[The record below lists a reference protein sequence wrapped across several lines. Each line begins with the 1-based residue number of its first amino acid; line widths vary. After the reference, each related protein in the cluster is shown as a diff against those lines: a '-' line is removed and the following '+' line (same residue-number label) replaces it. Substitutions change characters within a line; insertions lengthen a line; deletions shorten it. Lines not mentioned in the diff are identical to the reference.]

1 MSLEGP
7 DKQLSRFGLGIERKH
22 LRVLVGLLTGHIA
35 LNRHLSVMKIRTD
48 PLCPACGEEEE
59 TSYHLLGKCYA
70 YMVSRYSIMGAHTM
84 EPEELGKVRPS
95 TLLGFTRATK
105 RFS

>member
-7 DKQLSRFGLGIERKH
+7 DKQLSCFAVGIERKQ

-59 TSYHLLGKCYA
+59 TSYHLLEKCCV
-70 YMVSRYSIMGAHTM
+70 YMVSRYSIMRAHTM
-84 EPEELGKVRPS
+84 EPEELGKVRPT
-95 TLLGFTRATK
+95 TLLWFARTTK